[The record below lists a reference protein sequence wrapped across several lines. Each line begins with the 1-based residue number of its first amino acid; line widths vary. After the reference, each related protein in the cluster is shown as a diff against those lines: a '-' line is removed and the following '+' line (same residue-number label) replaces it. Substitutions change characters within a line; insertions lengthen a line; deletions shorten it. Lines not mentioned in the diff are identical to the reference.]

1 MKTKLSILFI
11 RCALFVPLALFV
23 LSPFRVSAQ
32 HFLVSGNV
40 GIKDVNITE
49 TTSFVGTSSDKNGD
63 FQLKVFSEDA
73 TLRFTCVGYADTII
87 SLNSNDFH
95 NEEASI
101 NFKMRQIIYDLPSAE
116 ISASKYF
123 YRSKSGVSIVD
134 ISFIDDKTLILENK
148 KSKSELKVID
158 NEGNSVSNIKFD
170 SLYNEIFVDFFN
182 NYILVGEHYCQ
193 QIRFDDDYSIGKVAN
208 FSRKDFEEKLR
219 VGVRKFGDCFIFK
232 DKPLIVNNYYARR
245 DHNKSIGYFYINPN
259 DSVVE
264 RRQIHRFIDEEGYKA
279 AAALYAEIISLYHAF
294 SDENDDLI
302 NLGFWDGNL
311 MSILPEPECSFAVEA
326 PCGWRT
332 RCFVYI
338 NQYIKLD
345 AKPLNISVFDKDNIL
360 YFVYLDE
367 MKLLS
372 FDKNFNLLSDK
383 IITIGDIGK
392 YFSNI
397 ILEDPATQSIYGVFV
412 KDGISYLASL
422 DFENAKFGNLIKA
435 SNHIYPNVLKIN
447 NNVACCAYFKAEK
460 QYSFIQRTTI
470 K

>member
-1 MKTKLSILFI
+1 MEKVIMKVILF
-11 RCALFVPLALFV
+11 VTLALFV
-23 LSPFRVSAQ
+23 LSPIAATAQ
-32 HFLVSGNV
+32 NYVISGNV
-40 GIKDVNITE
+40 AAKDVNITE
-49 TTSFVGTSSDKNGD
+49 TTTFIGTSSNKNGD
-63 FQLKVFSEDA
+63 FQLKVFSADV

-95 NEEASI
+95 NGEASI
-101 NFKMRQIIYDLPSAE
+101 NFKMRPISYDLPSAE

-123 YRSKSGVSIVD
+123 YRSKSGVTIVD

-158 NEGNSVSNIKFD
+158 NEGNNVSNIKFD
-170 SLYNEIFVDFFN
+170 SLYNEIYIDIFS
-182 NYILVGEHYCQ
+182 NYILIGEHYCQ
-193 QIRFDDDYSIGKVAN
+193 QIRFNDDYSIEKVAN
-208 FSRKDFEEKLR
+208 FSRKDFEEKLL

-232 DKPLIVNNYYARR
+232 DKPLIINNYYVRR
-245 DHNKSIGYFYINPN
+245 DHNKSLGYFYINPN
-259 DSVVE
+259 DTVVE
-264 RRQIHRFIDEEGYKA
+264 RHQIHRFIDEEGYKA
-279 AAALYAEIISLYHAF
+279 AAALFAEIISLYHAF
-294 SDENDDLI
+294 SDENEDLI

-372 FDKNFNLLSDK
+372 FDDNFNLLSEK
-383 IITIGDIGK
+383 DIESGANAK
-392 YFSNI
+392 YFTNTI
-397 ILEDPATQSIYGVFV
+397 IEDCATADIYGVFV
-412 KDGISYLASL
+412 KDGISFLASL
-422 DFENAKFGNLIKA
+422 DLETAKFEHLTKV
-435 SNHIYPNVLKIN
+435 SNFIYPNVLKIN
-447 NNVACCAYFKAEK
+447 NNIAYCAYFNAEK

>member
-1 MKTKLSILFI
+1 MKTPSLIFILY
-11 RCALFVPLALFV
+11 VPLALFAIFV

-32 HFLVSGNV
+32 KFLVSGNV
-40 GIKDVNITE
+40 AIKDVNITE
-49 TTSFVGTSSDKNGD
+49 TTSFIGTSSDKNGN
-63 FQLKVFSEDA
+63 FQLNVFSEDA

-95 NEEASI
+95 NGEASI
-101 NFKMRQIIYDLPSAE
+101 NFKMRQISYDLPSAE
-116 ISASKYF
+116 IAAYKHF

-170 SLYNEIFVDFFN
+170 SLYHEIFVDFFS

-193 QIRFDDDYSIGKVAN
+193 QIRFDDDYSIEKVAK

-219 VGVRKFGDCFIFK
+219 VGVRKFGDCFVFK

-264 RRQIHRFIDEEGYKA
+264 RHQIHRFVDEEGYKA

-302 NLGFWDGNL
+302 KLGLWDGNL
-311 MSILPEPECSFAVEA
+311 MRILPEPECSFAVEA

-345 AKPLNISVFDKDNIL
+345 AKQLNISVFDKDNIL

-372 FDKNFNLLSDK
+372 FDDNFNLLSEK
-383 IITIGDIGK
+383 AITIGDNAK
-392 YFSNI
+392 YFVNN
-397 ILEDPATQSIYGVFV
+397 ILEDKVSNSIYGVFV
-412 KDGISYLASL
+412 KDGISYLSL
-422 DFENAKFGNLIKA
+422 LDLETAKFEHLTKV
-435 SNHIYPNVLKIN
+435 SNFIYPNVLKVN
-447 NNVACCAYFKAEK
+447 NNIAYCAYFNAEK

>member
-1 MKTKLSILFI
+1 MLRKLVFI
-11 RCALFVPLALFV
+11 VFLLYDTICY
-23 LSPFRVSAQ
+23 SQ
-32 HFLVSGNV
+32 ITLVSGNV
-40 GIKDVNITE
+40 AAPDVNITE
-49 TTSFVGTSSDKNGD
+49 TTTFIGTSSDKNGN
-63 FQLKVFSEDA
+63 FQLKIFSEDV

-95 NEEASI
+95 NGEASI
-101 NFKMRQIIYDLPSAE
+101 NFKMRQISYDLPSAE

-123 YRSKSGVSIVD
+123 YRSKSGVIIMD

-158 NEGNSVSNIKFD
+158 NEGNNISNIKFD
-170 SLYNEIFVDFFN
+170 SLYNEIFIDFFSN
-182 NYILVGEHYCQ
+182 FILVGEHYCQ
-193 QIRFDDDYSIGKVAN
+193 QIRFDDDYFIEKVAN

-232 DKPLIVNNYYARR
+232 DKTLIINNIYARR

-264 RRQIHRFIDEEGYKA
+264 RHQIHRFVDEEGYKA

-302 NLGFWDGNL
+302 KLGFWDGNL
-311 MSILPEPECSFAVEA
+311 MSIMPEPECSFAIEA

-360 YFVYLDE
+360 YFIYLDE

-372 FDKNFNLLSDK
+372 FDGNFNLLSEK
-383 IITIGDIGK
+383 TITIGDNAK
-392 YFSNI
+392 YFINN
-397 ILEDPATQSIYGVFV
+397 ILEDKVSNSIYGVFV
-412 KDGISYLASL
+412 KDGISYLSSL
-422 DFENAKFGNLIKA
+422 DLNNASFYNFKKA
-435 SNHIYPNVLKIN
+435 SNYIYPNLLKIN
-447 NNVACCAYFKAEK
+447 DNISYCVYFNTEK
-460 QYSFIQRTTI
+460 QYSFIQR

>member
-1 MKTKLSILFI
+1 MLRKLVFI
-11 RCALFVPLALFV
+11 VFLLYDTICY
-23 LSPFRVSAQ
+23 SQ
-32 HFLVSGNV
+32 ITLVSGNV
-40 GIKDVNITE
+40 AAPDVNITE
-49 TTSFVGTSSDKNGD
+49 TTTFIGTSSDKNGN
-63 FQLKVFSEDA
+63 FQLKIFSEDV
-73 TLRFTCVGYADTII
+73 TLCFTCIGYADTII

-95 NEEASI
+95 NGEASI
-101 NFKMRQIIYDLPSAE
+101 NFKMRQISYDLPSAE

-123 YRSKSGVSIVD
+123 YRSKSGVIIMD

-158 NEGNSVSNIKFD
+158 NEGNNISNIKFD
-170 SLYNEIFVDFFN
+170 SLYNEIFIDFFSN
-182 NYILVGEHYCQ
+182 FILVGEHYCQ
-193 QIRFDDDYSIGKVAN
+193 QIRFDDDYFIEKVAN

-232 DKPLIVNNYYARR
+232 DKTLIINNIYARR

-264 RRQIHRFIDEEGYKA
+264 RHQIHRFVDEEGYKA

-302 NLGFWDGNL
+302 KLGFWDGNL
-311 MSILPEPECSFAVEA
+311 MSIMPEPECSFAIEA

-360 YFVYLDE
+360 YFIYLDE

-372 FDKNFNLLSDK
+372 FDGNFNLLSEK
-383 IITIGDIGK
+383 TITIGDNAK
-392 YFSNI
+392 YFINN
-397 ILEDPATQSIYGVFV
+397 ILEDKVSNSIYGVFV
-412 KDGISYLASL
+412 KDGISYLSSL
-422 DFENAKFGNLIKA
+422 DLNNASFYNFKKA
-435 SNHIYPNVLKIN
+435 SNYIYPNLLKIN
-447 NNVACCAYFKAEK
+447 DNISYCVYFNTEK
-460 QYSFIQRTTI
+460 QYSFIQR

>member
-1 MKTKLSILFI
+1 MKKSSLILLLFI
-11 RCALFVPLALFV
+11 LLALFALFV
-23 LSPFRVSAQ
+23 LSPSRVSAQ
-32 HFLVSGNV
+32 NFLVSGNV

-49 TTSFVGTSSDKNGD
+49 NTTFIGTSSDKNGN

-95 NEEASI
+95 NREASI
-101 NFKMRQIIYDLPSAE
+101 IFKMRQISYDLPSAE

-123 YRSKSGVSIVD
+123 YRSKFGVSIVD

-170 SLYNEIFVDFFN
+170 SLYNEIFVDFFS

-193 QIRFDDDYSIGKVAN
+193 QIRFDEDYSIEKVAN

-219 VGVRKFGDCFIFK
+219 VGVRKFNDCFVFK
-232 DKPLIVNNYYARR
+232 DKPLIVNNIYARR

-264 RRQIHRFIDEEGYKA
+264 RHQIHRFIDEEGYKA
-279 AAALYAEIISLYHAF
+279 AAALFAEIISLYHAF
-294 SDENDDLI
+294 SDENEDLI
-302 NLGFWDGNL
+302 NLGLWDGNL
-311 MSILPEPECSFAVEA
+311 MRILPEPECSFAVEA

-372 FDKNFNLLSDK
+372 FDDNFNLLSEK
-383 IITIGDIGK
+383 DIESGANAK
-392 YFSNI
+392 YFTNTI
-397 ILEDPATQSIYGVFV
+397 IEDCATADIYGVFV
-412 KDGISYLASL
+412 KDGISFLASL
-422 DFENAKFGNLIKA
+422 DLETAKFEHLTKV
-435 SNHIYPNVLKIN
+435 SNFIYPNVLKIN
-447 NNVACCAYFKAEK
+447 NNIAYCAYFNAEK

>member
-1 MKTKLSILFI
+1 MKKLLLIL
-11 RCALFVPLALFV
+11 VPLALLV
-23 LSPFRVSAQ
+23 LSPIAATAQ
-32 HFLVSGNV
+32 NYVISGNV
-40 GIKDVNITE
+40 AAKDVNITE
-49 TTSFVGTSSDKNGD
+49 TTTFIGTSSDKNGN
-63 FQLKVFSEDA
+63 FQLKIFSEDV
-73 TLRFTCVGYADTII
+73 TLCFTCVGYADTII

-95 NEEASI
+95 NGEASI
-101 NFKMRQIIYDLPSAE
+101 NFKMRQISYDLPSAE

-123 YRSKSGVSIVD
+123 YRSKSGVTIVD

-158 NEGNSVSNIKFD
+158 NEGNNVSNIKFD
-170 SLYNEIFVDFFN
+170 SLYNEIFIDFFSN
-182 NYILVGEHYCQ
+182 FILVGEHYCQ
-193 QIRFDDDYSIGKVAN
+193 QIRFDDDYFIEKVAN

-232 DKPLIVNNYYARR
+232 DKTLIINNIYARR

-264 RRQIHRFIDEEGYKA
+264 RHQIHRFVDEEGYKA

-302 NLGFWDGNL
+302 KLGFWDGNL
-311 MSILPEPECSFAVEA
+311 MSIMPEPECSFAIEA

-360 YFVYLDE
+360 YFIYLDE

-372 FDKNFNLLSDK
+372 FDGNFNLLSEK
-383 IITIGDIGK
+383 TITIGDNAK
-392 YFSNI
+392 YFINN
-397 ILEDPATQSIYGVFV
+397 ILEDRVSNSIYGVFV
-412 KDGISYLASL
+412 KDGISYLSSL
-422 DFENAKFGNLIKA
+422 DLNNASFYNFKKA
-435 SNHIYPNVLKIN
+435 SNYIYPNLLKIN
-447 NNVACCAYFKAEK
+447 DNISYCVYFNTEK
-460 QYSFIQRTTI
+460 QYSFIQR

>member
-1 MKTKLSILFI
+1 MKKLLLIL
-11 RCALFVPLALFV
+11 VPLALLV
-23 LSPFRVSAQ
+23 LSPIAATAQ
-32 HFLVSGNV
+32 NYVISGNV
-40 GIKDVNITE
+40 AAKDVNITE
-49 TTSFVGTSSDKNGD
+49 TTTFIGTSSDKNGN
-63 FQLKVFSEDA
+63 FQLKIFSEDV
-73 TLRFTCVGYADTII
+73 TLCFTCVGYADTII

-95 NEEASI
+95 NGEASI
-101 NFKMRQIIYDLPSAE
+101 NFKMRQISYDLPSAE

-123 YRSKSGVSIVD
+123 YRSKSGVIIMD

-158 NEGNSVSNIKFD
+158 NEGNNISNIKFD
-170 SLYNEIFVDFFN
+170 SLYNEIFIDFFSN
-182 NYILVGEHYCQ
+182 FILVGEHYCQ
-193 QIRFDDDYSIGKVAN
+193 QIRFDDDYFIEKVAN

-219 VGVRKFGDCFIFK
+219 VGVRKFGDCFVFK
-232 DKPLIVNNYYARR
+232 DKPLIINNYYARR

-264 RRQIHRFIDEEGYKA
+264 RHQIHRFVDEEGYKA

-302 NLGFWDGNL
+302 KLGFWDGNL
-311 MSILPEPECSFAVEA
+311 MSIMPEPECSFAIEA

-360 YFVYLDE
+360 YFIYLDE

-372 FDKNFNLLSDK
+372 FDGNFNLLSEK
-383 IITIGDIGK
+383 TITIGDNAK
-392 YFSNI
+392 YFINN
-397 ILEDPATQSIYGVFV
+397 ILEDKVSNSIYGVFV
-412 KDGISYLASL
+412 KDGISYLSSL
-422 DFENAKFGNLIKA
+422 DLNNASFYNFKKA
-435 SNHIYPNVLKIN
+435 SNYIYPNLLKIN
-447 NNVACCAYFKAEK
+447 DNISYCVYFNTEK
-460 QYSFIQRTTI
+460 QYSFIQR